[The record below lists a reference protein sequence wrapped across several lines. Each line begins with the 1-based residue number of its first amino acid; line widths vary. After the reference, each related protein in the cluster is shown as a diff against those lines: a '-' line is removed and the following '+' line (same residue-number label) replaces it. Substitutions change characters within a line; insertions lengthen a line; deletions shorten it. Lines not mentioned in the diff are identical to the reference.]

1 LSHAEQ
7 HHQGLGA
14 KILAKRTQV
23 YEQAKSNHPE
33 RWSGNTRNWNLVEEV
48 YLNPEKKQS
57 EIETN
62 KVA

>member
-7 HHQGLGA
+7 RHQGLEA

-23 YEQAKSNHPE
+23 YEQVKSNHPE
-33 RWSGNTRNWNLVEEV
+33 RWSGNTRNWDPLEEV

-62 KVA
+62 KAA